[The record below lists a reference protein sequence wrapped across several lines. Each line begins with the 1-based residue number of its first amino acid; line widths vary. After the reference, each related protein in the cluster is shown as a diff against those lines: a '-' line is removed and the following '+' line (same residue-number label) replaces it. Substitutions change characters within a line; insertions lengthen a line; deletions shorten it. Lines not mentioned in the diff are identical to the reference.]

1 MSTDSFY
8 GEVLADHN
16 LHPLHRHEL
25 TCATH
30 CCKGLNP
37 TCGDNIELHLDIHD
51 GIIVNGSFTGIG
63 CAISQASADIM
74 LELIIGKTLDEAKR
88 YTELFRKMI
97 SGLIS
102 GDELEELEEAGAL
115 LNVSKMP
122 ARVKCALLSWNT
134 MEKLLDEDNDKQGGD
149 AK

>member
-1 MSTDSFY
+1 MTTDSFY

-25 TCATH
+25 PCANR

-51 GIIVNGSFTGIG
+51 GVITDGSFTGLG
-63 CAISQASADIM
+63 CAISQASSDIM
-74 LELIIGKTLDEAKR
+74 IELILGKTLDEAR
-88 YTELFRKMI
+88 HYTELFRKMI
-97 SGLIS
+97 SGDIS
-102 GDELEELEEAGAL
+102 EEELEELEEAGAL
-115 LNVSKMP
+115 QHVSKMP

-134 MEKLLDEDNDKQGGD
+134 MEKLLDEEK
-149 AK
+149 

>member
-1 MSTDSFY
+1 MTTDSFY

-25 TCATH
+25 PCANR

-51 GIIVNGSFTGIG
+51 GVITDGSFTGLG
-63 CAISQASADIM
+63 CAISQASSDIM
-74 LELIIGKTLDEAKR
+74 IELILGKTLDEAR
-88 YTELFRKMI
+88 HYTELFRKMI
-97 SGLIS
+97 SGDIS
-102 GDELEELEEAGAL
+102 EEGLEELEEAGAL
-115 LNVSKMP
+115 QHVSKMP

-134 MEKLLDEDNDKQGGD
+134 MEKLLDEEK
-149 AK
+149 

>member
-1 MSTDSFY
+1 MTTDSFY

-37 TCGDNIELHLDIHD
+37 TCGDNIELHLDIHN

-102 GDELEELEEAGAL
+102 DDELEELEEAGAL
-115 LNVSKMP
+115 QNVSKMP

-134 MEKLLDEDNDKQGGD
+134 MEKLLDEDNDKPGGD

>member
-1 MSTDSFY
+1 MTTDSFY

-25 TCATH
+25 PCATH

-51 GIIVNGSFTGIG
+51 GVITNGSFTGLG
-63 CAISQASADIM
+63 CAISQASSDIM
-74 LELIIGKTLDEAKR
+74 LELIIGKTLDEAR
-88 YTELFRKMI
+88 HYTEFFRKMI
-97 SGLIS
+97 SGEITD
-102 GDELEELEEAGAL
+102 DELEELEEAGAL
-115 LNVSKMP
+115 QHVSKMP

-134 MEKLLDEDNDKQGGD
+134 MEKLLDENK
-149 AK
+149 